1 MVESPVM
8 VESLSD
14 SVGQVEQGVSVLL
27 VSLGSPP
34 RIRTPNVAGLVRGF
48 FAGDWNVL
56 RTVAGPVGL
65 GLEFTTCLKN

>member
-48 FAGDWNVL
+48 FDWNVF